1 MRPRISQEE
10 AEYIVDVLL
19 ATRKQL
25 EEKQERFKQ
34 LRSEMV
40 ILRERL
46 LREGYP
52 VIKEGYHEKKQE
64 LEKLKR
70 EAFDIY
76 LSLNLHEKL
85 IAKYSAIAN
94 GEPHDGRYK
103 HLSLEK
109 LGVLFP
115 SMKLSQVIT

>member
-10 AEYIVDVLL
+10 AEYIVDVLV

-46 LREGYP
+46 WREGYP

-70 EAFDIY
+70 EVYAVYQCLD
-76 LSLNLHEKL
+76 LHEKL

-109 LGVLFP
+109 LGVLYP
-115 SMKLSQVIT
+115 YMKLSQVIA